1 MGVESRE
8 RMFLRS
14 ALTAENRFYP
24 PDETLAWIESRAAA
38 SPFRVDRI
46 PLDSID
52 AWSFENDTGNMVHRS
67 GKFFRVEG
75 LRVQTN
81 FGPTPLWEQPII
93 DQPEIGILGIA
104 AKRFDGVLY
113 LLMQAKMEPGNIDPV
128 QLTPTVQAT
137 HSNYTQVHQGARPRY
152 VEYFHEAGRGRGLVD
167 QLQYEQASTFL
178 GKRNRNMVMLIDE
191 DMPVHEDFRWFTV
204 GEVKQL
210 LRVPNLVSMDARTVL
225 SCIPFID
232 EADTRRNGAILPS
245 DVDGRL
251 DAWQAGLLASMSP
264 TSRALHSDEEVTGW
278 LDRMRHQSELS
289 VKRMSLASVGAWTKS
304 DHAICHDE
312 GRYFSVV
319 GVRVQATNREVASW
333 DQPLVKS
340 TEQGLIAFLAKRI
353 DDVPHFLVQG
363 KVEPGN
369 PETVAV
375 GPTVQ
380 CALGGESVRDCASW
394 PRYVDVVRDAP
405 NDTVR
410 FAAVQ
415 SEEGGRFYHVENDYR
430 VVEMDADGPTDEPDG
445 YLWVTLRQLNQLLL
459 NGHVNMEARSLLS
472 CLSLI

>member
-1 MGVESRE
+1 MGAESRE

-24 PDETLAWIESRAAA
+24 AGETLPWIASRSAA
-38 SPFRVDRI
+38 SPFRVERI
-46 PLDSID
+46 PLESID
-52 AWSFENDTGNMVHRS
+52 GWSFEDATGNMVHRS

-75 LRVQTN
+75 LRVSTN
-81 FGPTPLWEQPII
+81 VGPTSRWEQPII

-113 LLMQAKMEPGNIDPV
+113 FLMQAKMEPGNIDPV
-128 QLTPTVQAT
+128 QITPTVQAT
-137 HSNYTQVHQGARPRY
+137 RSNYTQVHQGARPRY
-152 VEYFHEAGRGRGLVD
+152 VEYFLEPGRGRSLVD

-178 GKRNRNMVMLIDE
+178 GKRNRNMVVLVDE
-191 DMPVHEDFRWFTV
+191 DVPVHEDFRWLTL

-225 SCIPFID
+225 SCIPLVD
-232 EADTRRNGAILPS
+232 QADARRAGGGIPPDLEPC
-245 DVDGRL
+245 L
-251 DAWQAGLLASMSP
+251 DPWQQGLLASMSKAG
-264 TSRALHSDEEVTGW
+264 RALHSDGDVTGW
-278 LDRMRHQSELS
+278 LAGMRCRYELS
-289 VKRMSLASVGAWTKS
+289 VARMDLASLAGWTR
-304 DHAICHDE
+304 DYDAICHDE
-312 GRYFSVV
+312 RRYFSVV
-319 GVRVQATNREVASW
+319 GVRVRATNREVASW

-340 TEQGLIAFLAKRI
+340 TEQGLVAFLVKRI
-353 DDVPHFLVQG
+353 NDVPHFLVQG

-369 PETVAV
+369 PDIVAV

-380 CALGGESVRDCASW
+380 CALGGERVADCASW
-394 PRYVDVVRDAP
+394 PRYLDAVLDAP
-405 NDTVR
+405 ADTVR

-430 VVEMDADGPTDEPDG
+430 VIELDADGHSEAPDG
-445 YLWVTLRQLNQLLL
+445 YRWVTLRQLNQLLRY
-459 NGHVNMEARSLLS
+459 GQVNMEARSLLS